1 MENLFNNG
9 DLKSINTN
17 NNEQEIFKTNKLR
30 YNSLNK
36 INFNILLLGESES
49 GKTLF
54 IRNFLKKVEKNV
66 KNLKSKSTSNNTF
79 NTFNVF
85 DESNKPIRESDINVG
100 TPTKEF
106 KLYKVKNLSITHND
120 NYSIIDSRGYS
131 GAIDSQIMATK
142 AIEYIND
149 WVVE

>member
-1 MENLFNNG
+1 M
-9 DLKSINTN
+9 
-17 NNEQEIFKTNKLR
+17 
-30 YNSLNK
+30 
-36 INFNILLLGESES
+36 
-49 GKTLF
+49 
-54 IRNFLKKVEKNV
+54 